1 MDFSKIFCARIFFRI
16 VFSFILVAKVSAQDL
31 ENLAGV
37 NNDFAFNLFKQIAT
51 APTNENIFLSPF
63 SVATALQML
72 VNGAAGKT
80 KLEIQNV
87 LQTTDLPSEKINAAC
102 KKLNQSLQ
110 TQTNVILDLADSIW
124 FQNDFHLK
132 SNFVAANQN
141 FFRAELAGVDFESPI
156 SAQIINDWAEKKTRG
171 KITDIVAFP
180 FPPLTRVIL
189 ANAIYFKGKWA
200 EPFDKS
206 QTQPRDFYLANG
218 DSNKVPMMSQ
228 QRKFSYSEN
237 ENFQAVQLAY
247 AGNRLQMIL
256 FLPATNSSPQK
267 LLKDLSSEKWRDEIL
282 PAFGER
288 EGSLTFPKFKLDYKI
303 ELNEPLKS
311 LGMRQAFSSDANFSA
326 MADAQLFI
334 SEVKQKSFV
343 AVDEEGTEAAAV
355 TVVHME
361 RSARRLNEPFKM
373 LVNRPFLFVIADAR
387 TQAILFMGIV
397 NDPAKK

>member
-31 ENLAGV
+31 ENLADV
-37 NNDFAFNLFKQIAT
+37 NNGFAFNLLKQIAT
-51 APTNENIFLSPF
+51 APTNENIFISPF

-110 TQTNVILDLADSIW
+110 TQTNVILNLADSIW
-124 FQNDFHLK
+124 YQNDFHLK

-141 FFRAELAGVDFESPI
+141 FFRAELAGVDFESPA
-156 SAQIINDWAEKKTRG
+156 SAQTINDWAKQKTRG

-189 ANAIYFKGKWA
+189 ANAIYFKGEWA

-237 ENFQAVQLAY
+237 ENFQAVELAY

-288 EGSLTFPKFKLDYKI
+288 EGSLVFPKFKLDYKI
-303 ELNEPLKS
+303 GLNESLKN